1 MIALLTGVRWTL
13 RIVLICIRYTF
24 KNLFKSGM
32 VAYIC
37 NPGIRRPTQK
47 DHEFKASLGYIVR
60 LFPMKMKKK
69 LKIYN
74 KCVLDF
80 MYIFPFGLLR
90 QEQQKWGEEQNLAV
104 S

>member
-1 MIALLTGVRWTL
+1 
-13 RIVLICIRYTF
+13 
-24 KNLFKSGM
+24 
-32 VAYIC
+32 
-37 NPGIRRPTQK
+37 
-47 DHEFKASLGYIVR
+47 
-60 LFPMKMKKK
+60 MKMKKK